1 MAQER
6 IRRLISGD
14 RRTLSRLITLVEQRD
29 PQVPEVLRQLHPHLR
44 GAYCIGVTGPPGAGK
59 STLING
65 LASLI
70 REEDK
75 QVGILAVDPTSTFSG
90 GAVLGDR
97 IRMQRH
103 TLDSG
108 VYIRSMAT
116 QGAQGGLSSS
126 VGQVVRLLDAAGMD
140 MVLVESV
147 GVGQTELDITTV
159 ADTTVVVLVPEAG
172 DTVQTLKAGLSE
184 IADIFVVN
192 KADRDGAHTQVVA
205 LKSMVAMGKQDTG
218 WRVPVLGTQANQGKG
233 ITELYAAVQDHR
245 RFLESSS
252 ALEVRRRER
261 RRREFVLSI
270 EEALSRRLA
279 DLLQE
284 KGSLAELADAV
295 ERGEVD
301 PATAAQDALKDKA
314 LPKAVRHQKSG

>member
-14 RRTLSRLITLVEQRD
+14 RRTLSRLITLIERRD
-29 PQVPEVLRQLHPHLR
+29 PQVPEILRRLHPHLT
-44 GAYCIGVTGPPGAGK
+44 GAYCVGVTGPPGAGK

-70 REEDK
+70 REEDHH
-75 QVGILAVDPTSTFSG
+75 VGVLAVDPTSTFSG

-103 TLDSG
+103 ALDPG

-147 GVGQTELDITTV
+147 GVGQTEVDITTV
-159 ADTTVVVLVPEAG
+159 ADTTVVMLVPEAG

-184 IADIFVVN
+184 IADIFAVN
-192 KADRDGAHTQVVA
+192 KADRDGAHAQVVA

-218 WRVPVLGTQANQGKG
+218 WRVPVISTEASQGKG
-233 ITELYAAVQDHR
+233 IAELYAAVQDHR

-252 ALEVRRRER
+252 TLDVRRRER

-270 EEALSRRLA
+270 EEGLRGRLA

-301 PATAAQDALKDKA
+301 PATAAQDALKDKV
-314 LPKAVRHQKSG
+314 LPKALRHQKSG

>member
-44 GAYCIGVTGPPGAGK
+44 GAYCTGVTGPPGAGK

-70 REEDK
+70 REEDQ

-116 QGAQGGLSSS
+116 QGAQGGLSSF
-126 VGQVVRLLDAAGMD
+126 VGQVVRLLDAARNGHGIGGERGRWPD
-140 MVLVESV
+140 
-147 GVGQTELDITTV
+147 GAGHHHR

-192 KADRDGAHTQVVA
+192 KADRDGATPRW
-205 LKSMVAMGKQDTG
+205 
-218 WRVPVLGTQANQGKG
+218 WR
-233 ITELYAAVQDHR
+233 
-245 RFLESSS
+245 
-252 ALEVRRRER
+252 
-261 RRREFVLSI
+261 
-270 EEALSRRLA
+270 
-279 DLLQE
+279 
-284 KGSLAELADAV
+284 
-295 ERGEVD
+295 
-301 PATAAQDALKDKA
+301 
-314 LPKAVRHQKSG
+314 

>member
-1 MAQER
+1 MPQDR

-14 RRTLSRLITLVEQRD
+14 RRALSRLITLVERRD
-29 PQVPEVLRQLHPHLR
+29 PQVPEILRQVHPHLR

-70 REEDK
+70 RRKDQ

-103 TLDSG
+103 ALDPG

-126 VGQVVRLLDAAGMD
+126 VGQVVRLLDAAGTDVVM
-140 MVLVESV
+140 VESV
-147 GVGQTELDITTV
+147 GVGQTELGITTV
-159 ADTTVVVLVPEAG
+159 ADTTVVVLVPAAG

-192 KADRDGAHTQVVA
+192 KADREGAHAQVVA
-205 LKSMVAMGKQDTG
+205 LKSTVAMGKQDTG
-218 WRVPVLGTQANQGKG
+218 WRVPVLSTQANQEKG
-233 ITELYAAVQDHR
+233 ISELYTAVQDHR

-261 RRREFVLSI
+261 RRREFLLSI
-270 EEALSRRLA
+270 EEGLRRRLA
-279 DLLQE
+279 DLLQ
-284 KGSLAELADAV
+284 AEGTLGDLADAV
-295 ERGEVD
+295 ERCKLD

-314 LPKAVRHQKSG
+314 LPKALRPTEPA

>member
-14 RRTLSRLITLVEQRD
+14 RRTLSRLITLVERRG
-29 PQVPEVLRQLHPHLR
+29 PQVPEILRQLHPHLR
-44 GAYCIGVTGPPGAGK
+44 GAYCVGVTGPPGAGK

-70 REEDK
+70 REEDQ

-126 VGQVVRLLDAAGMD
+126 VGQVVRLLDVAGMD
-140 MVLVESV
+140 TVLVESV

-192 KADRDGAHTQVVA
+192 KADRDGAHAQVVA

-233 ITELYAAVQDHR
+233 IAELYAAVQDHR

-252 ALEVRRRER
+252 TLEARRRER

-270 EEALSRRLA
+270 EEGLRGRLA

>member
-1 MAQER
+1 MAQEH

-14 RRTLSRLITLVEQRD
+14 RRTLSRLITLVERRD
-29 PQVPEVLRQLHPHLR
+29 PQVPEILRQLHPHLR
-44 GAYCIGVTGPPGAGK
+44 GAYCVGVTGPPGAGK
-59 STLING
+59 STVMDS

-70 REEDK
+70 RGEDQ

-90 GAVLGDR
+90 GAILGDR

-103 TLDSG
+103 ALDPG

-126 VGQVVRLLDAAGMD
+126 VGQAVRLLDAAGMD
-140 MVLVESV
+140 TVLVETV

-192 KADRDGAHTQVVA
+192 KADREGAHAQVVA
-205 LKSMVAMGKQDTG
+205 LKSMVGMGKQDTG
-218 WRVPVLGTQANQGKG
+218 WHVPVISTEANRGKG
-233 ITELYAAVQDHR
+233 IGELYAAVQDHR

-252 ALEVRRRER
+252 ALEARRRAR
-261 RRREFVLSI
+261 RRREFLLSI
-270 EEALSRRLA
+270 EEGLRRRLA
-279 DLLQE
+279 DLLQ
-284 KGSLAELADAV
+284 AEGILADLAGAV
-295 ERGEVD
+295 ERGELD

-314 LPKAVRHQKSG
+314 LPKALRPTGPA